1 MTEIIDMTTMPPSDI
16 INLVAKVWAV
26 EPASLLGRN
35 RTRPYTVPRGVAML
49 LLRDLCGCTLSE
61 IGEIFDGR
69 DHTVARDVLSRTRR
83 EISQDKILRRMV
95 RNVQQAASSPHA
107 RRQC

>member
-1 MTEIIDMTTMPPSDI
+1 MIAITQNSTMPPGDI
-16 INLVAKVWAV
+16 ISLVAKAWAV

-83 EISQDKILRRMV
+83 EICQDKTLRRMV
-95 RNVQQAASSPHA
+95 RSVQQAAISPHTS
-107 RRQC
+107 RWC